1 MASGA
6 SASSNSLRLLMDLQQ
21 VSQIA
26 QTFSGCL
33 ESTVIAKHVTDQLVK
48 IFDCAFARIWLLE
61 ADRSALRLVASSGLY
76 THIDGSFSRVPMGAF
91 KVGKIAQ
98 NRIPFLSNQLAEEP
112 WVKDRDWAI
121 AMQITGFAG
130 YPLAVGDRVVGVLAV
145 FSHHPFSPEFL
156 EVLQLLCTTVT
167 VALDSALTHQRDKQS
182 SSLSSNVTL
191 PLSEQL
197 AALLPQTRLMLVGT
211 ERPLPVSLNYL
222 LLKAGEILSE
232 LQCSQCRLMYESAQ
246 MTLNAMVKPDLA
258 EILQANNSPAKS
270 LPDWIAL
277 TFDQLRVA
285 VTCLGGTLETS
296 IGMGQTML
304 QVVLTLPYQTPI
316 ASSSPLSER
325 EREMLLLLA
334 KGLRDRDIANHLH
347 ISERTVK
354 FHINN
359 AIAKL
364 KAQTRY
370 QALYQ
375 AIVRGWLEPYTV

>member
-1 MASGA
+1 MASGV

-21 VSQIA
+21 LSQIA

-33 ESTVIAKHVTDQLVK
+33 DPTVIAKQVTDQIVK
-48 IFDCAFARIWLLE
+48 LFDCAFARIWLLE
-61 ADRSALRLVASSGLY
+61 ADQTALRLVASSGLY
-76 THIDGSFSRVPMGAF
+76 THINGSFARVPMGAF

-98 NRIPFLSNQLAEEP
+98 NRIPFLSNHLAEEP
-112 WVKDRDWAI
+112 WVKDREWAI

-130 YPLAVGDRVVGVLAV
+130 YPLVIGDRLVGVLAV
-145 FSHHPFSPEFL
+145 FSHQPFSPEFL

-167 VALDSALTHQRDKQS
+167 VALDSALTYQREKQS
-182 SSLSSNVTL
+182 TLLLSSITL

-197 AALLPQTRLMLVGT
+197 AALLPHTRLMLVGT

-222 LLKAGEILSE
+222 LLKTGEILSG
-232 LQCSQCRLMYESAQ
+232 LQCSQCRLMYESTLV
-246 MTLNAMVKPDLA
+246 TLNAMVTPNLP
-258 EILQANNSPAKS
+258 EIPIRTSPAKALS
-270 LPDWIAL
+270 DWIAL
-277 TFDQLRVA
+277 TFDQLRA
-285 VTCLGGTLETS
+285 AIACSGGTLQTS
-296 IGMGQTML
+296 VGMNQKML
-304 QVVLTLPYQTPI
+304 QVVLTLPYSTQAAP
-316 ASSSPLSER
+316 ASPLSER

-334 KGLRDRDIANHLH
+334 EGLRDRDIANHLH

-370 QALYQ
+370 QALYR
-375 AIVRGWLEPYTV
+375 AIVRGWLDPALPV